1 VNSKPGSIEIL
12 LERPLS
18 ETTRKERRALLVV
31 STIGIAV
38 ARVGL
43 VPTKVPALGIEFSST
58 ETSALVFLLSLVVI
72 YFFLLFFVYAGAD
85 IALWRASYHSLQVN
99 AAIKHVSELSEVEL
113 AAIRKGVGDQTAAK
127 NKVGD
132 ALKSRAWFLGHIVT
146 PLSIFRLSLDFVF
159 PIFLAIYAFFS
170 LLTAPIGSPPGI
182 QPPS

>member
-1 VNSKPGSIEIL
+1 MNSKLGSIEIL

-58 ETSALVFLLSLVVI
+58 ETSALVFLLSLVVL

-113 AAIRKGVGDQTAAK
+113 VAIRKGVGDQTAAE

-132 ALKSRAWFLGHIVT
+132 ALKSRAWFLGYIVT
-146 PLSIFRLSLDFVF
+146 PLSISRLILDFVF
-159 PIFLAIYAFFS
+159 PIFLAIYAVFS
-170 LLTAPIGSPPGI
+170 LLTAPIGGSPDI